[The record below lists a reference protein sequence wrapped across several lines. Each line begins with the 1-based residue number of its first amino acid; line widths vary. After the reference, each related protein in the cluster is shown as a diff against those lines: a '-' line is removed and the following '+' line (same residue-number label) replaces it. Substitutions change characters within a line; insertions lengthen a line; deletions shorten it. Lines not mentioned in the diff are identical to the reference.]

1 MYPSPVHNNKHMG
14 YSSKE
19 LESKVLF
26 YHVHF
31 LHTTHSFIFLK
42 FDFSQLHFLALSR
55 NLDTTND
62 RLSALLE

>member
-31 LHTTHSFIFLK
+31 LHTTQSFIVLNFG
-42 FDFSQLHFLALSR
+42 FSQLHFLALSR
-55 NLDTTND
+55 NLDTIND
-62 RLSALLE
+62 LLSAAT